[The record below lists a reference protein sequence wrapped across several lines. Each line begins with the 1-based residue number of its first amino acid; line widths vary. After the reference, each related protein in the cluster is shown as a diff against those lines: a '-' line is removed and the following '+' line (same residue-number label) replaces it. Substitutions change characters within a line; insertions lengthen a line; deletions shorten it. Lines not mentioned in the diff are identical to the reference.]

1 MNSTTAR
8 KDSDD
13 GTIENSKYLDFHLD
27 GLLNS
32 INIYTIS
39 DSTDPDFFLSKI
51 IVDRKWKNLMN
62 CGNLL
67 DDMGL

>member
-39 DSTDPDFFLSKI
+39 DTTLTFSLQNYS
-51 IVDRKWKNLMN
+51 R
-62 CGNLL
+62 
-67 DDMGL
+67 